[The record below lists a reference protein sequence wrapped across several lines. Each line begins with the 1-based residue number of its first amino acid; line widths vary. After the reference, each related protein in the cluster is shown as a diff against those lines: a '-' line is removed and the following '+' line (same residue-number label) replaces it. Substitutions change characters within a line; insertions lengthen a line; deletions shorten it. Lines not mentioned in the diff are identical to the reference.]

1 MEAVS
6 KPIPIIAKPKNIR
19 PFEVHRDLKQV
30 ANLVELCF
38 ADTID
43 PDGKRYLDRMRSA
56 ARNNSLLRLAKMAPE
71 LASLPLIGYV
81 WQKDENIVGNITL
94 IPYYAKRRRFFLI
107 ANVAVHP
114 EFRHRGIARE
124 LTRQAMKHARERG
137 APAVWL
143 HVREENAAA
152 VRLYKTLGFK
162 EHTRRTSWISQH
174 DIDLDIR
181 YDRSHIQNPVT
192 RHWNLHKAWLMRS
205 YPPELSWHMPLDLNN
220 LNPGLI
226 GAINRFI
233 HSTYIRQWALV
244 QENKFQGAISWQ
256 PTMGHANA
264 LWMAVSPVVDKKI
277 VYDLLVHARTHA
289 PSQKPLMLD
298 YPAHEFEDTIKNAGF
313 TVQQTLIWMSYSIT

>member
-6 KPIPIIAKPKNIR
+6 KPISITAKPKNIR
-19 PFEVHRDLKQV
+19 PFEIHRDLEQV

-56 ARNNSLLRLAKMAPE
+56 ARNKSLLRWAKMAPE
-71 LASLPLIGYV
+71 IASLPLIGYV
-81 WQKDENIVGNITL
+81 WQKDEKIVGNITL

-114 EFRHRGIARE
+114 DYRHRGIARE
-124 LTRQAMKHARERG
+124 LTRRGMKHARERG

-152 VRLYKTLGFK
+152 VKLYKTLGFK
-162 EHTRRTSWISQH
+162 ERTRRTSWISKS
-174 DIDLDIR
+174 DMDLDDR
-181 YDRSHIQNPVT
+181 YDRSNIQHPGT
-192 RHWNLHKAWLMRS
+192 RYWNLHKTWLVRS
-205 YPPELSWHMPLDLNN
+205 YPPELSWHMPLNLNN
-220 LNPGLI
+220 LNPGFI
-226 GAINRFI
+226 GAISRFI
-233 HSTYIRQWALV
+233 HSTYTRQWAV
-244 QENKFQGAISWQ
+244 VKDKKFQGAVSWQ
-256 PTMGHANA
+256 PTISHANA
-264 LWMAVSPVVDKKI
+264 LWMAVPPVVDKKI
-277 VYDLLVHARTHA
+277 VHDLLVHARRHA

-313 TVQQTLIWMSYSIT
+313 TAQQTLIWMFYSF